1 MASIPVKEG
10 QTIKTHIVS
19 INAQGQGVAK
29 VEGYVVFVNDALPGE
44 DCTIRVTKVLS
55 KYAHAKVLG
64 RDNESKLRVVP
75 KCAHYEKCGGCQLQ
89 HIAYKAQ
96 LLLKQKNVIDAFSK
110 SRLDI
115 KEKIM
120 PTIGMERPWHYRNK
134 VTFNVQKAGDK
145 AVMGMYGEG
154 SHRMTEIDKC
164 YIIDEHLNVL
174 LPVVRAHLKYLYAKE
189 ALGTLPFEKVYGRV
203 GKDRQMMAGLISQG
217 DIHRYIDSLV
227 VNLRRANND
236 IVSIFQNKSYD
247 EGGNLSRDNT
257 FLWGRES
264 IDGEIGQMEFD
275 ISPNSFFQV
284 NTVQTQKLYEI
295 ISDFCSLQGDETVF
309 DLYCGVGT
317 IGMYVANDAR
327 KVFGIESVVDAVEDA
342 QKNAK
347 RNNVRNI
354 EFLKGD
360 CEKMLP
366 SLLNSEIYPDVAIID
381 PPRKGCSNKF
391 LDILAKTECKKI
403 VYVSCNP
410 ATLARDVKIL
420 ADKGYSVEKIQ
431 PVDMFPH
438 TYHVESVCL
447 LEKLQ
452 T

>member
-1 MASIPVKEG
+1 MASIPVKAG

-29 VEGYVVFVNDALPGE
+29 VEGYVVFVNNALPGE
-44 DCTIRVTKVLS
+44 DCTIRITKVLT
-55 KYAHAKVLG
+55 KYAHAKVLA
-64 RDNESKLRVVP
+64 RENYSKLRVEP
-75 KCAHYEKCGGCQLQ
+75 KCAHYDKCGGCQLQ
-89 HIAYKAQ
+89 HIGYKGQ
-96 LLLKQKNVIDAFSK
+96 LLLKQKNVIDAFNK
-110 SRLDI
+110 SRLDV

-120 PTIGMERPWHYRNK
+120 PTIGMNRPWNYRNK
-134 VTFNVQKAGDK
+134 VIFNVQKSGEN

-174 LPVVRAHLKYLYAKE
+174 LPVVRSHLKYLYAKE
-189 ALGTLPFEKVYGRV
+189 ALNTLPFDKVFGRV
-203 GKDRQMMAGLISQG
+203 GKDKQMMAGFISK
-217 DIHRYIDSLV
+217 DEIHRYIDSLV

-247 EGGNLSRDNT
+247 DSGNLSRENT

-264 IDGEIGQMEFD
+264 IEGEIGEMEFD
-275 ISPNSFFQV
+275 ISPNSFFQI

-295 ISDFCSLQGDETVF
+295 VRDCCSLEGDETIF

-317 IGMYVANDAR
+317 IGMYVAKDAK
-327 KVFGIESVVDAVEDA
+327 KVYGIESVVDAVEDA

-391 LDILAKTECKKI
+391 LDVLSKTECKRI

-410 ATLARDVKIL
+410 ATLARDAKIL
-420 ADKGYSVEKIQ
+420 SDRGYNVEKIQ

-438 TYHVESVCL
+438 TYHVECVCFL
-447 LEKLQ
+447 SKQ
-452 T
+452 S